1 MNATASRWATLSKD
15 PRKET
20 DIQLKRP
27 PTSSGGKDLFAATEL
42 VT

>member
-1 MNATASRWATLSKD
+1 MNVTASRWATLSKD

-27 PTSSGGKDLFAATEL
+27 TSSSGKELFAATEL